1 MLLIETL
8 RATLLKPTLA
18 LLVLSV
24 FISVSSFADNNN
36 LDSLFTELKNSESQ
50 AEAKVIEEKIWLK
63 WMESGDAEIDLL
75 LQQAMR
81 KRRFY
86 DFNGAINIL
95 NEIISLKPDF
105 PEAWNQRATLYFYQ
119 EKYEKSLV
127 DIAKTL
133 ELEPRHFGSLA
144 GRAIIRWRQLKPAL
158 ARKNII
164 DAMKI
169 HPFLKE
175 QNMFPG
181 LQKS

>member
-1 MLLIETL
+1 MSIKTLKTNFSKSTFAVLL
-8 RATLLKPTLA
+8 
-18 LLVLSV
+18 LSL
-24 FISVSSFADNNN
+24 FMSVSVAADNTK
-36 LDSLFTELKNSESQ
+36 LDTLFLELKLSENET
-50 AEAKVIEEKIWLK
+50 EARKIEEKIWLQ
-63 WMESGDAEIDLL
+63 WMKSGDVEIDML

-81 KRRFY
+81 KRRYY
-86 DFNGAINIL
+86 DFNGAIDIL
-95 NEIISLKPDF
+95 NKIIVRKPDF
-105 PEAWNQRATLYFYQ
+105 SEAWNQRATLYFYQ
-119 EKYEKSLV
+119 EKYEESLV

-144 GRAIIRWRQLKPAL
+144 GRAVIRWRQLKPAL

-164 DAMKI
+164 DAMKV